1 MLIPVLIAVLC
12 FSMFIV
18 GVFVGFIIA
27 SRSITKALKIYKTT
41 KGYQPTKGSGSGK
54 PPKRV

>member
-41 KGYQPTKGSGSGK
+41 KVHQPTSGSGK
-54 PPKRV
+54 PPRRV

>member
-27 SRSITKALKIYKTT
+27 SRSKTKALKIYKTT
-41 KGYQPTKGSGSGK
+41 KIHQPTSGSGK
-54 PPKRV
+54 PPRRV